1 MLESIL
7 LTPQRQEKQQLQLA
21 EQATRDARQE
31 SNKLLDQVNKCK
43 ANEANYSRLA
53 KQLQREVQGAQDR
66 VEMLESELSDATPDA
81 AAIEVLT
88 DQIRAAKEEQQR
100 CENVYEDM
108 VEKKME
114 LGAENA
120 ANKRALEVAQ
130 REVKDLEFR
139 LTKAQAKVKAMQD
152 QREDALKAKNKALAS
167 IEAVEE
173 NKKLWVAERV
183 SKQAE
188 VDRKTAEAITVA
200 PDRVAVPEG
209 KTFDDLIA
217 TRNRLIKTR
226 QEAEKELGGSQEDL
240 LARANAAIAA
250 HKEVSDERAA
260 IKDIKNHLI
269 KTLQHRQKR
278 WKQFRSGISVRAR
291 VTFSYLLSERK
302 FRGTLRIDHR
312 NQALDINVQPDSA
325 EKSGDGRQ
333 TKTLSGGEK
342 SFSTVCLLL
351 SLWDAM
357 GSPIRCLDEFDVFMD
372 SVNRDRSMNMI
383 IAAARRSVGRQFIF
397 ITPQSMNNVKQDSD
411 VKINRMTD
419 PERGQTALNFG

>member
-1 MLESIL
+1 M
-7 LTPQRQEKQQLQLA
+7 QRQV
-21 EQATRDARQE
+21 QA
-31 SNKLLDQVNKCK
+31 
-43 ANEANYSRLA
+43 
-53 KQLQREVQGAQDR
+53 AQDR
-66 VEMLESELSDATPDA
+66 VERLEGELSDATPDA
-81 AAIEVLT
+81 AAIEVLE
-88 DQIRAAKEEQQR
+88 DQLSTAREEQKR
-100 CENVYEDM
+100 CEEVYEDM
-108 VEKKME
+108 VEQKME

-120 ANKRALEVAQ
+120 ANKQALDNAQ
-130 REVKDLEFR
+130 REVKDLEFQ
-139 LTKAQAKVKAMQD
+139 LTKAQARVKAMQD
-152 QREDALKAKNKALAS
+152 KREDALKAKNKALDS
-167 IEAVEE
+167 IRAVEE
-173 NKKLWVAERV
+173 NKLLWVEEQV
-183 SKQAE
+183 SKQAA
-188 VDRKTAEAITVA
+188 VDKQIAEAKTVA

-209 KTFDDLIA
+209 KTFDDLLA
-217 TRNRLIKTR
+217 THSKLTKTR
-226 QEAEKELGGSQEDL
+226 EQAEKELGGSQQDL
-240 LARANAAIAA
+240 LAKANEAIAA
-250 HKEVSDERAA
+250 YKEASEEQEKIRS
-260 IKDIKNHLI
+260 IKSHLMR
-269 KTLQHRQKR
+269 TLQHRQMR

-302 FRGTLRIDHR
+302 FRGNLNIDHR
-312 NQALDINVQPDSA
+312 NQALDINVQPDST

-419 PERGQTALNFG
+419 PERGQTALNFDQA